1 MIQVDVRGNTS
12 GTESWLNRLKR
23 QEFLANL
30 NSYGNEGVSALR
42 AATPTDSGITAASWS
57 FKITRT
63 LSGAKIDW
71 LNKNEN
77 DGVNIAVILQYGHG
91 TRNGGY
97 VPPRDYINPAMAPVF
112 NRIVADVT
120 KAVKNG

>member
-1 MIQVDVRGNTS
+1 MIHLEMQGSFN

-23 QEFLANL
+23 QEFLANI

-42 AATPTDSGITAASWS
+42 AATPPDSGVTAASWS
-57 FKITRT
+57 FKVTRT
-63 LSGAKIDW
+63 MSVAKIDW

-77 DGVNIAVILQYGHG
+77 DGVNIAAILQYGHG